1 MAASVGTSDPTVGAL
16 DGEAQVAAARPVSG
30 PHRLVPTVLRLLG
43 VSACMVAAMTIWGSP
58 DVDVV
63 VATLAALVA
72 YGFSGAGRP
81 GLTIWA
87 AASRHLCVGLISL
100 AAEATVMGRPV
111 DGDTWLAAGAT
122 YALLACLAMGL
133 LRAATGRG
141 RRRAVIAGSSEHGRR
156 LARELFDHPQYRIVP
171 VGFAGDSAGA
181 CARAIRRSHA
191 DLVILA
197 GRLPA
202 SRSWLEQVAGTG
214 CRILYAPVPGDPILD
229 FVPVERH
236 IRGFPLLA
244 LTPPAQRRPYWG
256 IKRVLDVAVALS
268 ALVLAAPVLALCL
281 LGARLEGG
289 PGVLF
294 RQRRI
299 GQDGRSFELLKIR
312 TLTATTAHDA
322 ATQWKVG
329 RGRFTGPVGEFL
341 RKTSLDELPQLWN
354 VLKGDM
360 SIVGPRPER
369 PFFVHQFSQK
379 VAHYDRRHRLP
390 VGITGW
396 AQVHG
401 LRGDTS
407 IEDRARFDNHY
418 IETWSIGLDLK
429 IIIRTIVCVL
439 RLGGA

>member
-1 MAASVGTSDPTVGAL
+1 MTASVGTSDPAVGGLDADTPVASARPVGAL
-16 DGEAQVAAARPVSG
+16 
-30 PHRLVPTVLRLLG
+30 HRLAATSLRLLG
-43 VSACMVAAMTIWGSP
+43 VSACLAAATAVWGTPVTDVA
-58 DVDVV
+58 
-63 VATLAALVA
+63 VATLIAVVVYAV
-72 YGFSGAGRP
+72 SGAGRP
-81 GLTIWA
+81 GLPIWT

-100 AAEATVMGRPV
+100 AIEATVMGRPV

-122 YALLACLAMGL
+122 YAVLASLLASLV
-133 LRAATGRG
+133 RAVARG
-141 RRRAVIAGSSEHGRR
+141 GKRRAVIAGEGEHGRR
-156 LARELFDHPQYRIVP
+156 LARALFDHPEYRIVP

-181 CARAIRRSHA
+181 CARAVRRSQA

-202 SRSWLEQVAGTG
+202 SRAWLQRIAGTG
-214 CRILYAPVPGDPILD
+214 CRVLYAPVPEDPILD
-229 FVPVERH
+229 FVPVDRH
-236 IRGFPLLA
+236 IRGFPLLP

-256 IKRVLDVAVALS
+256 LKRMLDVVVALS
-268 ALVLAAPVLALCL
+268 ALTLASPVLVLCL
-281 LGARLEGG
+281 LAARLEGG

-299 GQDGRSFELLKIR
+299 GQDGGGFEILKIR

-329 RGRFTGPVGEFL
+329 RSRFTGPVGAFL

-354 VLKGDM
+354 VVQGHM

-369 PFFVHQFSQK
+369 PFFVHQFSQS

-418 IETWSIGLDLK
+418 IDAWSIGLDLK
-429 IIIRTIVCVL
+429 IIVRTIACVL
-439 RLGGA
+439 RLKGA